1 MATLN
6 NPHDRFFKRAFGQR
20 EVAGEF
26 LQRFLPAAVVERLDW
41 TTVEPEKDAFWDDTL
56 HEHAADLLYRITLHG
71 GQSGYIHLLFEH
83 KSYVERQINL
93 DLLRYRVRIWEQWG
107 KDFPASLP
115 DTPAT
120 DQRRLP
126 VIIPV
131 VFYHGTTS
139 WNVPQQFADTVVDE
153 PALHDYIPHVRYHLV
168 DLSHYR
174 DEQLKGGVIMQTALL
189 VFKYIFRDELPERI
203 HGIFGLLRTLEQH
216 SEGIDYIRA
225 LLVYL
230 TQATATD
237 RLTETQLRDAVT
249 HHLIDQGEQLMMT
262 IAQEW
267 EQRGEKR
274 GKQLGKAEGEQ
285 QLLRRLLIRKFGRL
299 PDEVERRLTEADTE
313 QLEQWA
319 DNVLFAQTLAEVF
332 E

>member
-1 MATLN
+1 
-6 NPHDRFFKRAFGQR
+6 
-20 EVAGEF
+20 
-26 LQRFLPAAVVERLDW
+26 
-41 TTVEPEKDAFWDDTL
+41 
-56 HEHAADLLYRITLHG
+56 
-71 GQSGYIHLLFEH
+71 
-83 KSYVERQINL
+83 
-93 DLLRYRVRIWEQWG
+93 
-107 KDFPASLP
+107 
-115 DTPAT
+115 
-120 DQRRLP
+120 
-126 VIIPV
+126 V
-131 VFYHGTTS
+131 VFYHGTTP

-174 DEQLKGGVIMQTALL
+174 DEQLKGSVIMQTALL

-203 HGIFGLLRTLEQH
+203 HGIFGLLRALEQH
-216 SEGIDYIRA
+216 SDGIDYIRA

-237 RLTETQLRDAVT
+237 RLTETQLRAAVT

-267 EQRGEKR
+267 EQRGIATGELKGEK
-274 GKQLGKAEGEQ
+274 

-299 PDEVERRLTEADTE
+299 PDEVEQRLHEADTE

-332 E
+332 EHLP

>member
-26 LQRFLPAAVVERLDW
+26 LQRFLPSAVVERLDW
-41 TTVEPEKDAFWDDTL
+41 TTVEPEKDAFWDEAL

-107 KDFPASLP
+107 KDLTSSLP
-115 DTPAT
+115 NAT
-120 DQRRLP
+120 AQRRLP

-131 VFYHGTTS
+131 VFYHGATP

-174 DEQLKGGVIMQTALL
+174 DEQLKGSVIMQTALL

-203 HGIFGLLRTLEQH
+203 QGIFGLLRTLEQH

-230 TQATATD
+230 TQATVSD
-237 RLTETQLRDAVT
+237 RLTETQLRAAVT

-267 EQRGEKR
+267 EQRGIATGELKGEK
-274 GKQLGKAEGEQ
+274 

-299 PDEVERRLTEADTE
+299 PDEVEQRLHEADTE

-332 E
+332 EHLP